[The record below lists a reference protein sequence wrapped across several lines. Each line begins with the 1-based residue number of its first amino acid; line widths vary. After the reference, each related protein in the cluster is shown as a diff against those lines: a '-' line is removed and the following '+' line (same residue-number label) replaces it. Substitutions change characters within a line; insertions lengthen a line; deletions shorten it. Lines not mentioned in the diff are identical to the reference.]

1 MEVPTL
7 QQHQTLAER
16 LERLTERLELVSLAL
31 SFAGWVTH
39 TEAQRILKV
48 ARLNTLHEMALRKE
62 LEMRAVSER
71 KYEVS
76 LLSIAALLLKKGY
89 TLQSVG
95 ERIAA

>member
-7 QQHQTLAER
+7 QQHQVLAER
-16 LERLTERLELVSLAL
+16 LEQLTERLELVSLAL
-31 SFAGWVTH
+31 SFAGWVPH

-48 ARLNTLHEMALRKE
+48 ARLHTLHEMSLRKE
-62 LEMRAVSER
+62 IEMRAVSER

-76 LLSIAALLLKKGY
+76 LLTIAALLLKKGY
-89 TLQSVG
+89 TLHTVG

>member
-7 QQHQTLAER
+7 QQHKTLEQR
-16 LERLTERLELVSLAL
+16 LEQLTERLELVSLAL
-31 SFAGWVTH
+31 SFAGWVPH

-48 ARLNTLHEMALRKE
+48 ARLNTLHEMALRNE
-62 LEMRAVSER
+62 IEMRAVSER

-76 LLSIAALLLKKGY
+76 LLSIAALLLRKGH
-89 TLQSVG
+89 TLESVS